1 MLQTT
6 RRNALDHTPAHPEGI
21 QDGGL
26 APRAVAKVADAVD
39 VGEVVVE
46 ARHAGGG
53 ELFEGF
59 TSAGHLECAE
69 DVEHFWHVVFCP
81 PKEKVTLRSGEVDG
95 TEATHCL

>member
-26 APRAVAKVADAVD
+26 APRAVAKVADTVD

-46 ARHAGGG
+46 ARHAAGG
-53 ELFEGF
+53 ELFKGF
-59 TSAGHLECAE
+59 AAARHLKCAE
-69 DVEHFWHVVFCP
+69 HVQHHWHVVFC
-81 PKEKVTLRSGEVDG
+81 G
-95 TEATHCL
+95 